1 MAEVQNIIKNSEK
14 ILLWLYRQ
22 NKTMTWLAKELG
34 QTKQYISRKLKP
46 NKLSD
51 KALTKFRQLDC
62 PLYFFVENLK
72 NVNNGKTIY

>member
-34 QTKQYISRKLKP
+34 QTKQSVSQKIKNNGFSDWDVKRIRKLG
-46 NKLSD
+46 
-51 KALTKFRQLDC
+51 C
-62 PLYFFVENLK
+62 PL
-72 NVNNGKTIY
+72 